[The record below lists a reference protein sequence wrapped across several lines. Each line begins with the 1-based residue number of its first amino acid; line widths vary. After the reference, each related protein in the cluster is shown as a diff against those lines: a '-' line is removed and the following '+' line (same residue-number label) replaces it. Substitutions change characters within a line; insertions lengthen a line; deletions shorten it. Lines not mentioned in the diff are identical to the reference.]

1 MCILMYVP
9 AFVPHRSSKSASQ
22 LLEAEVVAA
31 VAVVVVAAAAVT
43 VEAMAV
49 VVVVVVVGEV
59 AAEVVDEGDGRSIR
73 MQFS

>member
-1 MCILMYVP
+1 MCILMYVR

-22 LLEAEVVAA
+22 LLEAEVA
-31 VAVVVVAAAAVT
+31 VAVAVVAAAAVT

-73 MQFS
+73 MRFS